1 MKWNQQLEFVRKVD
15 KDSMAFIRTISPG
28 KATDETAE
36 VYQYVTRMVGLNR
49 IPKIVQVFSLRPGS
63 MRRMIRTWELAMW
76 IGNEP
81 RAMREM
87 VAATVSRLNK
97 CHY

>member
-1 MKWNQQLEFVRKVD
+1 M
-15 KDSMAFIRTISPG
+15 SFIRTIPPS
-28 KATDETAE
+28 KAKNETAE
-36 VYQYVTRMVGLNR
+36 VYQYVTRMVGYRR

-76 IGNEP
+76 IGDEP
-81 RAMREM
+81 RVMREL
-87 VAATVSRLNK
+87 VAAMVSRLNE

>member
-1 MKWNQQLEFVRKVD
+1 MRRVD
-15 KDSMAFIRTISPG
+15 KDNMAFIRTIPPS
-28 KATDETAE
+28 KATGETAE
-36 VYQYVTRMVGLNR
+36 VYQYVTRMVGYNR
-49 IPKIVQVFSLRPGS
+49 IPKIVQVFSIRPGS

-76 IGNEP
+76 IGDEP

-97 CHY
+97 CPY